1 MMQADVWAEIDLQA
15 VSHNFKNIRRIVKP
29 QSGVMAVLKA
39 NAYGH
44 GLVEVAGRVLAD
56 GADML
61 GVARI
66 DEAIKIREAGFD
78 APVLIFGHT
87 PPGLAPALVAYD
99 LTQSIWSCDMARALA
114 DAVPGGRRL
123 NVHVKIDTGMGR
135 LGWVPCHPQ
144 KTTNHPEISE
154 SVIRDICS
162 IKKLP
167 AIDLQGIYTHFA
179 TADAPDKAFAD
190 RQFSIFHHLLDALEQ
205 QGVEFK
211 IRHAANS
218 AAIIDMP
225 HTHLDMVR
233 LGIALYGYYPSEFV
247 DAGKAALRPVMTLK
261 SRIIHLKKVPAGFTV
276 SYGGVW
282 KASSPTVIATVALG
296 YGDGYSRLLSSKAK
310 MLVRGRLAPVAG
322 RVCMDQTML
331 DVGEIPDV
339 AVGDEVMVFG
349 AHPTLPVGADSIA
362 KQINTIIYEIV
373 TGVSSRVPR
382 VYVR

>member
-15 VSHNFKNIRRIVKP
+15 VSHNFKNIRQIVKP

-87 PPGLAPALVAYD
+87 PPELAPALVAYD

-144 KTTNHPEISE
+144 KTTDHPEISE

-225 HTHLDMVR
+225 YTHLDMVR

-362 KQINTIIYEIV
+362 KQINTISYEIV